1 MRAEQKSLTYQF
13 EMIDILIDDNQLKEA
28 LSELKKA
35 EKSVY
40 DSWSYIGLFKRYIKL
55 GEDKNAGKVILK
67 ALKKNEKNNELLAVY
82 SQFLLQ
88 KNRFDEALKYSEKLR
103 DSKYASLYSEAVLK
117 QLQQQLNLTKSENK
131 SYKDYYK
138 DIKYYSIYLDAYKTT
153 LNPIWIRNC
162 SIFHLAEG
170 LFDNAASLAP
180 EQYANLED
188 AYFWAMVF
196 YDDAKYYE
204 SVAALETAKKYI
216 NDYSNTSK
224 NAKITPVQLFSLE
237 SDAYLGAYDF
247 EEAEK
252 QRARII
258 AQADSL
264 EKISEHDEKLLSNM
278 TVNSALYAKNAGDLK
293 RTSDLLIYAV
303 DRWPYDT
310 AAILLY
316 SDFAYESNLER
327 PEDQEQALLRKSGL
341 ASLEMERYDNRIK
354 IPLDDALYR
363 IDIALKEKNDPKLE
377 IKKLDLKYKLQPNL
391 SVKEK
396 SADLWH
402 ILEENYNH
410 TQQYE
415 PLFIQYALNYLLQT
429 SQEDDAFYLFKKSVA
444 SMYNFDSEQ
453 DFWIQFEKKMP
464 LMDVKLVEFAAWFA
478 LNQKLFEEAVRFY
491 HYCVFESGGIIS
503 EGAVSQNASVQA
515 CMNMADIYFST
526 GKKDA
531 ALDLYG
537 KVAGRESNKYL
548 RSEVFYRIACIY
560 VSLGDYKNALH
571 AADYSLS
578 LYPGNARAALLKAK
592 RLP

>member
-1 MRAEQKSLTYQF
+1 
-13 EMIDILIDDNQLKEA
+13 MIDILIADGQIKE
-28 LSELKKA
+28 SMGELKKA
-35 EKSVY
+35 EKHVY
-40 DSWSYIGLFKRYIKL
+40 DSWSYIGLYKRYMRL
-55 GEDKNAGKVILK
+55 GEDKNAERIIQK
-67 ALKKNEKNNELLAVY
+67 ALKKNENNNELLAVY
-82 SQFLLQ
+82 TQFLLQ
-88 KNRFDEALKYSEKLR
+88 KGRFEEAIKCSEKLR
-103 DSKYASLYSEAVLK
+103 GTKYASLYSEAVLK
-117 QLQQQLNLTKSENK
+117 QLQQQLNLTPPENK

-138 DIKYYSIYLDAYKTT
+138 D
-153 LNPIWIRNC
+153 IWIRNC

-180 EQYANLED
+180 EQYANLDD

-204 SVAALETAKKYI
+204 SIAALETAKKYI

-224 NAKITPVQLFSLE
+224 NAKITLVQLFSLE

-247 EEAEK
+247 KEAEK
-252 QRARII
+252 QRAEII
-258 AQADSL
+258 EQAQAL
-264 EKISEHDEKLLSNM
+264 GKISEHDENLLSTM
-278 TVNSALYAKNAGDLK
+278 VVNSALYAKNNGDLK

-310 AAILLY
+310 SAILLY

-327 PEDQEQALLRKSGL
+327 QEDEEQQLLRKSGL

-363 IDIALKEKNDPKLE
+363 IEIALKEKNDSRLE
-377 IKKLDLKYKLQPNL
+377 IKKLDMKYKLQPNL

-402 ILEENYNH
+402 ILEENYNK
-410 TQQYE
+410 TQKYE

-429 SQEDDAFYLFKKSVA
+429 GQEDEAFYLFKKSVT
-444 SMYNFDSEQ
+444 SMQKFDSEE

-464 LMDVKLVEFAAWFA
+464 LMDVKLVEFGAWFA

-503 EGAVSQNASVQA
+503 EGAVSQNATVQA

-548 RSEVFYRIACIY
+548 RSEVFYRIAYMFLWVII
-560 VSLGDYKNALH
+560 KM
-571 AADYSLS
+571 
-578 LYPGNARAALLKAK
+578 PFMLLIILFPFI
-592 RLP
+592 REMPVQPC

>member
-1 MRAEQKSLTYQF
+1 
-13 EMIDILIDDNQLKEA
+13 MIDILIADSQIKEA
-28 LSELKKA
+28 LGELKKA
-35 EKSVY
+35 EKLVY
-40 DSWSYIGLFKRYIKL
+40 DSWSYIGLYKRYIKL
-55 GEDKNAGKVILK
+55 GEDKNAEKIIQK

-88 KNRFDEALKYSEKLR
+88 KNRFEEAIKYSEKLR
-103 DSKYASLYSEAVLK
+103 GSKYASLYSEAVLK
-117 QLQQQLNLTKSENK
+117 QLQQQLNLTSPENK

-196 YDDAKYYE
+196 YDDARYYE
-204 SVAALETAKKYI
+204 SIAALETAKKYI

-224 NAKITPVQLFSLE
+224 NAKITPVQIISLE

-327 PEDQEQALLRKSGL
+327 PEDREQALLRKSGL

-363 IDIALKEKNDPKLE
+363 IDIALKEKKDPKLE

-402 ILEENYNH
+402 ILEDNYNH

-429 SQEDDAFYLFKKSVA
+429 SQIDDAFYLFKKSVA

-464 LMDVKLVEFAAWFA
+464 LMDVKLVEFGAWFT

-491 HYCVFESGGIIS
+491 HYCVFESGGIIFD
-503 EGAVSQNASVQA
+503 GAVSQNASVQA

>member
-1 MRAEQKSLTYQF
+1 
-13 EMIDILIDDNQLKEA
+13 MIDILIADSQIKEA
-28 LSELKKA
+28 LGELKKA
-35 EKSVY
+35 EKLVY
-40 DSWSYIGLFKRYIKL
+40 DSWSYIGLYKRYIKL
-55 GEDKNAGKVILK
+55 GEDKNAEKIIQK

-88 KNRFDEALKYSEKLR
+88 KNRFEEAIKYSEKLCGT
-103 DSKYASLYSEAVLK
+103 KYASLYSEAVLK
-117 QLQQQLNLTKSENK
+117 QLQQQLNLTPPENK

-196 YDDAKYYE
+196 YDDARYYE
-204 SVAALETAKKYI
+204 SIAALETAKKYI

-224 NAKITPVQLFSLE
+224 NAKITPVQIFSLE

-363 IDIALKEKNDPKLE
+363 IDIALKEKKDPKLE

-402 ILEENYNH
+402 ILEDNYNK
-410 TQQYE
+410 TQKYE

-429 SQEDDAFYLFKKSVA
+429 SQIDDAFYLFKKSVA

-464 LMDVKLVEFAAWFA
+464 LMDVKLVEFGAWFT

-491 HYCVFESGGIIS
+491 HYCVFESGGIIFD
-503 EGAVSQNASVQA
+503 GAVSQNASVQA

>member
-1 MRAEQKSLTYQF
+1 
-13 EMIDILIDDNQLKEA
+13 MIDILIDDNQLKEA

-55 GEDKNAGKVILK
+55 GEEKNAEKVILK

-88 KNRFDEALKYSEKLR
+88 KNRFDEAIKYSEKLR
-103 DSKYASLYSEAVLK
+103 GTKYASLYSEAVLK
-117 QLQQQLNLTKSENK
+117 QLQQQLNLTTSENK

-170 LFDNAASLAP
+170 LFDNAASLVP
-180 EQYANLED
+180 KQYANLED

-204 SVAALETAKKYI
+204 SIAALETAKKYI

-224 NAKITPVQLFSLE
+224 NAKITPVQIISLE

-363 IDIALKEKNDPKLE
+363 IDIALKEKKDPKLE

-402 ILEENYNH
+402 ILEDNYSK

-444 SMYNFDSEQ
+444 SIYNFDSQE
-453 DFWIQFEKKMP
+453 DFWIQIEKKMP

-491 HYCVFESGGIIS
+491 HYCVFESGGIIFD
-503 EGAVSQNASVQA
+503 GAVSQNASVQA

>member
-1 MRAEQKSLTYQF
+1 
-13 EMIDILIDDNQLKEA
+13 MIDILIDDNQLKEA

-55 GEDKNAGKVILK
+55 GEEKNAEKVILK

-117 QLQQQLNLTKSENK
+117 QLQQQLNLTTSENK

-162 SIFHLAEG
+162 SIFQLAEG

-204 SVAALETAKKYI
+204 SIAALETAKKYI

-224 NAKITPVQLFSLE
+224 NAKITPVQIFSLE

-363 IDIALKEKNDPKLE
+363 IDIALKEKKNPKLE

-402 ILEENYNH
+402 ILEDNYNH
-410 TQQYE
+410 TLQYE

-429 SQEDDAFYLFKKSVA
+429 SQEDDAFYLFKKSIA
-444 SMYNFDSEQ
+444 SIYNFDSQE
-453 DFWIQFEKKMP
+453 DFWIQIEKKMP

-491 HYCVFESGGIIS
+491 YYCVFESGGIIS

>member
-1 MRAEQKSLTYQF
+1 MRAEQKSLTSQF
-13 EMIDILIDDNQLKEA
+13 EMIDILIADSQIKEA
-28 LSELKKA
+28 LGELKKA
-35 EKSVY
+35 EKLVY
-40 DSWSYIGLFKRYIKL
+40 DSWSYIGLYKRYIKL
-55 GEDKNAGKVILK
+55 GEDKNAEKIIQK

-88 KNRFDEALKYSEKLR
+88 KNRFEEAIKYSEKLCGT
-103 DSKYASLYSEAVLK
+103 KYASLYSEAVLK
-117 QLQQQLNLTKSENK
+117 QLQQQLNLTSPENK

-138 DIKYYSIYLDAYKTT
+138 DPKYYNIYLDAYKTT

-188 AYFWAMVF
+188 AYFWALVF

-204 SVAALETAKKYI
+204 SIAALETAKKYI

-224 NAKITPVQLFSLE
+224 NAKITPVQIFSLE

-327 PEDQEQALLRKSGL
+327 QEDQEQALLRKSGL

-363 IDIALKEKNDPKLE
+363 IDIALKEKKDPKLE

-402 ILEENYNH
+402 ILEDNYSK

-429 SQEDDAFYLFKKSVA
+429 SQIDDAFYLFKKSVA

-464 LMDVKLVEFAAWFA
+464 LMDVKLVEFGAWFT
-478 LNQKLFEEAVRFY
+478 LNQKIFEEAVRFY
-491 HYCVFESGGIIS
+491 HYCVFESGGIIFD
-503 EGAVSQNASVQA
+503 GAVSQNASVQA

-526 GKKDA
+526 GKKEA